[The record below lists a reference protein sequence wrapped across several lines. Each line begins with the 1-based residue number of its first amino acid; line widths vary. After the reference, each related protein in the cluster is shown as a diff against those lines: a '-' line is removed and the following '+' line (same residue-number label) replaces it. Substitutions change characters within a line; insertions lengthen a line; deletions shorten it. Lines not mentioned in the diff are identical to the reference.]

1 MAKLPPY
8 IVHGLY
14 LLVIRE
20 ADGNVG
26 GLPIALDDDVTDI
39 AEAAR
44 KVYAELAEVGSGMRE
59 PTEAEYARYC
69 GELAAQHQAS
79 ELRVAMHG
87 RVKHVALDPARLDAI
102 LAAHRGRVGGDA

>member
-8 IVHGLY
+8 IIHGLY
-14 LLVIRE
+14 LLVVRE

-44 KVYAELAEVGSGMRE
+44 KVYAELAESGMRE
-59 PTEAEYARYC
+59 PTEAEYAAYC

-79 ELRVAMHG
+79 ELRAAMHG
-87 RVKHVALDPARLDAI
+87 RMKHVALDPARLDAI
-102 LAAHRGRVGGDA
+102 LAAHRGRPGGDA

>member
-8 IVHGLY
+8 VIHGLY
-14 LLVIRE
+14 LLVVRE
-20 ADGNVG
+20 SDGNVG

-44 KVYAELAEVGSGMRE
+44 TVYVDLAVAGSGMRE
-59 PTEAEYARYC
+59 PTEAEYVAYC

-79 ELRVAMHG
+79 ELRAAMHG
-87 RVKHVALDPARLDAI
+87 RMKHVALNPKRLDAI
-102 LAAHRGRVGGDA
+102 LAAHRGRPGGDA